1 MDSWAVSPQLLSPGI
16 TRPLTLMGMSKHI
29 LIPATLTLLLASCG
43 GTPSATTPPPGGGG
57 NTTTIDHRAARGH
70 LSTLTLPLDE
80 TLASDPSVG
89 GSVQVLQAEGQKPST
104 KGTRSGKT
112 VTFDLKTVPVPQTLQ
127 APAESLNYG
136 FVSLKTCN
144 RTTRLTPGAQ
154 LNIGSGEFNI
164 TRPSGSTYADLRSET
179 RSEGDTADTTHTRG
193 LTLVY
198 SKNRMRIQ
206 GEAACTGDLGGVKAR
221 TQQNLDV
228 QLEVGWNLLRYEATG
243 VFSHNGDHKPT
254 GLDLKVTLEDS
265 ADTSGVT
272 LH

>member
-1 MDSWAVSPQLLSPGI
+1 MSPRLLSPGI
-16 TRPLTLMGMSKHI
+16 RGPLTLMGMSKHI

-43 GTPSATTPPPGGGG
+43 GTPSANTPPPGGGG
-57 NTTTIDHRAARGH
+57 NPSTIDHRAARGH
-70 LSTLTLPLDE
+70 LSTLTLTLDE

-89 GSVQVLQAEGQKPST
+89 GSIEVLQAEGQKPST

-112 VTFDLKTVPVPQTLQ
+112 VTFDLKTLPVPQTLQ

-136 FVSLKTCN
+136 FVSLKECK
-144 RTTRLTPGAQ
+144 RTTQLTPGAQ
-154 LNIGSGEFNI
+154 LNIGTAEFFI
-164 TRPSGSTYADLRSET
+164 SSPKGSTYADLRSET
-179 RSEGDTADTTHTRG
+179 RSEGETMDTTHTHG

-198 SKNRMRIQ
+198 SKTRLRIQ
-206 GEAACTGDLGGVKAR
+206 GEVVCTGDLGGVKAR

-228 QLEVGWNLLRYEATG
+228 QLEIGWNLLRYQATG
-243 VFSHNGDHKPT
+243 VFSHTGDHKPT

-272 LH
+272 FH